1 MVRFTMKKIFV
12 VEVGAGARS
21 YNIIYMALGM
31 LTFVCFENK
40 IFLAHFTRGGGG
52 GGGGGALLI
61 SLAIIFLNN
70 DIFYILLQRY
80 ANEEV
85 LETIRST
92 REHIQL
98 LRSQLHENKNWA
110 DQQRFH

>member
-52 GGGGGALLI
+52 G
-61 SLAIIFLNN
+61 
-70 DIFYILLQRY
+70 
-80 ANEEV
+80 
-85 LETIRST
+85 
-92 REHIQL
+92 
-98 LRSQLHENKNWA
+98 
-110 DQQRFH
+110 RF